1 MELSVTLR
9 DGAWLVSLAGLIA
22 CHESGVIPN
31 VESNWNPPGVV
42 LWSAEC

>member
-1 MELSVTLR
+1 MLPRVIGRLLAGEG
-9 DGAWLVSLAGLIA
+9 DQAGLIA
-22 CHESGVIPN
+22 CHESGVISN